1 MYTLMIAEDEPIV
14 REGLKQYFNWKEL
27 GINQIFDAENGKIG
41 MQIALQEQPDIVIT
55 DIRMPELDG
64 LEMIKQLRPK
74 LPHTIFV
81 ILTGYNEFSYAKKA
95 IGYGGVYDYLL
106 KPLQYDEGYKTI
118 QNCIKQIDYQRL
130 ELQNQSKLELESK
143 QNLIYR
149 ASDVIKVLV
158 EEDTFD
164 EQSIV
169 SLYNL
174 DARNY
179 LYQTFVLTC
188 IPSDFT
194 SPNQTRVWWRRN
206 AENVISDS
214 VEFMLHPETPP
225 LILTYFHKL
234 KLYAC
239 VVYPANI
246 QVVAD
251 KEIELELNNLLKRI
265 NNEHDFT
272 LFLAVGDS
280 VDNLLEVK
288 KSFQSTKQALYRRF
302 FEHHQH
308 VFIKPLTK
316 QNHAIG
322 NEMTV
327 QLGNREMNLIR
338 SYLQNGDSQQLNQ
351 LMKDLTI
358 KFPYQSPEKL
368 FTYLHEIITI
378 VFQFANQNNMEI
390 DGVYHDKLLTL
401 ECVDDFVF
409 IEDLFNWLASWMG
422 QLSTQYLNKCNGD
435 DSQEN
440 KLFEEIRSFIIQN
453 IDQYLTLNI
462 VAEHFYYNPSYL
474 SRLFKIK
481 LDKNYMTF
489 VTEVRIDYAQQCLK
503 DPHHS
508 ITEVCEMCG
517 YKNYKHFVKLFKNI
531 THMTPTEYR
540 KQIRM

>member
-1 MYTLMIAEDEPIV
+1 LLAPDE
-14 REGLKQYFNWKEL
+14 EKL
-27 GINQIFDAENGKIG
+27 
-41 MQIALQEQPDIVIT
+41 
-55 DIRMPELDG
+55 
-64 LEMIKQLRPK
+64 K
-74 LPHTIFV
+74 LPNV
-81 ILTGYNEFSYAKKA
+81 EEEPS
-95 IGYGGVYDYLL
+95 D
-106 KPLQYDEGYKTI
+106 PLDDSI
-118 QNCIKQIDYQRL
+118 PLHL
-130 ELQNQSKLELESK
+130 EL
-143 QNLIYR
+143 
-149 ASDVIKVLV
+149 V
-158 EEDTFD
+158 D

-169 SLYNL
+169 NLYNL
-174 DARNY
+174 DVRDY

-188 IPSDFT
+188 ILCDLT
-194 SPNQTRVWWRRN
+194 SPNQTSVWWRRN
-206 AENVISDS
+206 AEKVISDS
-214 VEFMLHPETPP
+214 VEFMLHPKTPP

-288 KSFQSTKQALYRRF
+288 KSFQTTKQALYRRF
-302 FEHHQH
+302 FEHQRH
-308 VFIKPLTK
+308 VFIKSLTE
-316 QNHAIG
+316 QNHDG

-327 QLGNREMNLIR
+327 QLENREKNLIR
-338 SYLQNGDSQQLNQ
+338 AHLQNGDSQQLNQ

-358 KFPYQSPEKL
+358 KLPYQSPEKL

-401 ECVDDFVF
+401 EYVDDFVF
-409 IEDLFNWLASWMG
+409 IEEIFNWLASWMG
-422 QLSTQYLNKCNGD
+422 QLSSEYLNKDNVD

-440 KLFEEIRSFIIQN
+440 KLFDEIRSFIIQN

-462 VAEHFYYNPSYL
+462 VAERFYYNPSYL

-508 ITEVCEMCG
+508 ITEVSEMCG

-531 THMTPTEYR
+531 TQMTPTEYR
-540 KQIRM
+540 KQLRM